1 MKTVRQTS
9 ASLDYESLKTI
20 ISILED
26 ERRMKRNAVENEE
39 ETKARRDYSRLE
51 RSEGNRPSSANFPPE
66 KKEIG
71 V

>member
-51 RSEGNRPSSANFPPE
+51 CSEENRPSANFPPE